1 MSYEYVDGVFGG
13 QALRLEPLQKLKTEK
28 QNLQAVVLYVKPND
42 STSDFEHVYIYKTG
56 AYIGGQDVVEVSIVG
71 IAGEIPPEKEWVH
84 DVATFDGD
92 IVYINGGY
100 TIDELLLLDYLPDIV
115 DIEAWHFVPMYDP
128 EEVNY
133 QYTLIEQTEEKI
145 ALVAEDVQDVK
156 LDMAKLEIKATGIE
170 STVSTMQ
177 QHNSIIKPEG
187 GKLWHFDIS
196 LDSTEGEEPLTS
208 ENVELNDKGKFGGSV
223 KLMQGSSLVYDIP
236 PSSSLTIGM
245 YIKKGEW

>member
-1 MSYEYVDGVFGG
+1 MSEYVEGVFGG
-13 QALRLEPLQKLKTEK
+13 QALKLTPLQRLKVEK
-28 QNLQAVVLYVKPND
+28 ENLQAIVLYVKKNE
-42 STSDFEHVYIYKTG
+42 SSEDFEYVYIHKTG
-56 AYIGGQDVVEVSIVG
+56 AYIDGQDVVEVSLIG
-71 IAGEIPPEKEWVH
+71 LPGEIPPEKEWVH
-84 DVATFDGD
+84 DVATFEGD
-92 IVYINGGY
+92 IVYINGGHI
-100 TIDELLLLDYLPDIV
+100 IDELLLLDYLPE
-115 DIEAWHFVPMYDP
+115 IEEIESWHDVPMYDP